1 MDINDVIGL
10 SVEGS
15 LSLMLVV
22 LAYKLYKMRIQSHS
36 GCCLEKG
43 NGIVFNTANSGVTS
57 EDDVLNQL

>member
-15 LSLMLVV
+15 LSLILVV
-22 LAYKLYKMRIQSHS
+22 LAYKIYKMKIQSHS

-43 NGIVFNTANSGVTS
+43 NGITIDSQNSGVTA
-57 EDDVLNQL
+57 EDDILNQI